1 MTQPWDPTILAIPL
15 FIGLLA
21 LEAWVARR
29 RQARV
34 FEGKDTAASLTM
46 GVGSVVINLGW
57 KGVVFA
63 SWVWLHERAPVD
75 LGRGVL
81 GWTAAMV
88 GIDFAYYWFHRLH
101 HEVRFLWAAHVTHHS
116 STRYNLATAL
126 RQTWTPVTGLV
137 FYAPLPLLGID
148 PALLATAYGLN
159 LLYQFWIHTELID
172 RLGPLEWVLNTPSH
186 HRVHH
191 GTNVQYLD
199 RNHGGILIVWDR
211 LFGTFEPE
219 RERVVYGLTKNIGSY
234 NPVWIAFHEFVAIA
248 RDVLRPGTLGVR
260 LRYLLAPPGWSPD
273 GSTLTASQMR
283 ARAS

>member
-1 MTQPWDPTILAIPL
+1 MTKPYDLTIIAIPA
-15 FIGLLA
+15 FIGLLV
-21 LEAWVARR
+21 LEAVVARR
-29 RQARV
+29 RRARV
-34 FEGKDTAASLTM
+34 FEPKDTAASLTM
-46 GVGSVVINLGW
+46 GIGSVVINVGW
-57 KGVVFA
+57 KSVAFA
-63 SWVWLHERAPVD
+63 CYVWLFERSPFD
-75 LGRGVL
+75 LGRGFV
-81 GWTAAMV
+81 GWTAAILGV
-88 GIDFAYYWFHRLH
+88 DFAYYWFHRLH

-126 RQTWTPVTGLV
+126 RQTWTPITGLV

-148 PALLATAYGLN
+148 PVLLATAYGLN

-199 RNHGGILIVWDR
+199 RNHAGILIVWDR

-219 RERVVYGLTKNIGSY
+219 RERVVYGLTKNIESY

-248 RDVLRPGTLGVR
+248 RDLLRPNPWAVR
-260 LRYLLAPPGWSPD
+260 LMYLLAPPGWSPD
-273 GSTLTASQMR
+273 GSTLTSGQLR
-283 ARAS
+283 AHRA

>member
-1 MTQPWDPTILAIPL
+1 MSQPYDLTVIAIPV
-15 FIGLLA
+15 FIGLLT
-21 LEAWVARR
+21 LEAAIARR
-29 RQARV
+29 RHVRV

-63 SWVWLHERAPVD
+63 CWVWLHERSPFD
-75 LGRGVL
+75 LGRGIV

-126 RQTWTPVTGLV
+126 RQTWTPVTALV

-148 PALLATAYGLN
+148 PVLLATAYGLN

-234 NPVWIAFHEFVAIA
+234 NPLWIAFHEFVGIA
-248 RDVLRPGTLGVR
+248 RDLLRSNSLVTR
-260 LRYLLAPPGWSPD
+260 LKYLVAPPGWSPD
-273 GSTLTASQMR
+273 GSTLTSTQMR
-283 ARAS
+283 ARVR